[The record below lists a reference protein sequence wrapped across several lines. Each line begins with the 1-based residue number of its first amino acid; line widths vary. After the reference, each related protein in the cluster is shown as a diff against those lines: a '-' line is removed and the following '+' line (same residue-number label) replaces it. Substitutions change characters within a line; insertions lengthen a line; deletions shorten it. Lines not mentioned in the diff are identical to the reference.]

1 MLLWP
6 RPYPGLASIYV
17 LRVARFLF
25 RLEFQAPARVI
36 SDAFDFLFFLCLR
49 PKRQYRCCVF
59 AVFLGR
65 TTVFYGNFILFPV
78 PKLSD
83 TKGYRPLRCFFRFE
97 HYTGFATQTWKCF
110 GTVFFLRS
118 AKTWYCFKF
127 AFFCFLAKALC
138 REFAWQTYGEVTVA
152 DPLINAHASFL
163 LYSFFIEPRRK
174 FGPVLAFCVC
184 QWHFSF
190 LGTVFN
196 FSTDGAVWNSAQKVS
211 VQFVF

>member
-17 LRVARFLF
+17 LLVARFLF

-49 PKRQYRCCVF
+49 PKRQYRCCVC

-83 TKGYRPLRCFFRFE
+83 TKGHRLLRCFFVLSIIRVLPLRPGNALERFSFCAPPR
-97 HYTGFATQTWKCF
+97 YGIA
-110 GTVFFLRS
+110 LS
-118 AKTWYCFKF
+118 LLSF
-127 AFFCFLAKALC
+127 AFSQRHCARNLHDKPMVKL
-138 REFAWQTYGEVTVA
+138 
-152 DPLINAHASFL
+152 P
-163 LYSFFIEPRRK
+163 
-174 FGPVLAFCVC
+174 
-184 QWHFSF
+184 
-190 LGTVFN
+190 
-196 FSTDGAVWNSAQKVS
+196 
-211 VQFVF
+211 